1 MPHDII
7 MPALGMAQE
16 TGKIISWLKQPGD
29 AIAAGDVIME
39 VETDKSV
46 MEVEAQA
53 SGFLTRVTAKAGDD
67 VPVGQVV
74 AVIAETPDVSEDDAA
89 PEPDTQ
95 STGPSTSGQSGETS
109 SAGERIAMPAPGT
122 PRDEGPIA
130 ATPAAKPQDAT
141 AKAAVPPS
149 PDGRILAS
157 PKARRLAR
165 EQGLDLA
172 RLVAHGA
179 PQPYHVADLETLRGL
194 PSRTETP
201 DTRPVSTPLHVLARV
216 PASGCD
222 GFIDWMKQDGGI
234 DVAPRLIWL
243 RFATAAYREAA
254 NAGAAPL
261 VVETSR
267 RQVAD
272 GRFVDADRSRLS
284 QPLEEDGETV
294 PALLLRDFTGTPVIS
309 ATASAREAPVL
320 TIGRERDEYVIGL
333 DYRDDQLGETA
344 AFDFV
349 DGFAARLADPLRHLV

>member
-29 AIAAGDVIME
+29 AVTAGDVIME

-53 SGFLTRVTAKAGDD
+53 NGFLTRVTAKAGDD
-67 VPVGQVV
+67 VPVGKVV
-74 AVIAETPDVSEDDAA
+74 AVIAETPDVSEDDPAPAA
-89 PEPDTQ
+89 DTQ
-95 STGPSTSGQSGETS
+95 STGLSASVQSGETP
-109 SAGERIAMPAPGT
+109 SAGERISTMAMAPGT
-122 PRDEGPIA
+122 PRDNGPIA
-130 ATPAAKPQDAT
+130 ATPQDAT

-172 RLVAHGA
+172 RLVAHGT

-194 PSRTETP
+194 PSRTEIP
-201 DTRPVSTPLHVLARV
+201 ETRPVSMPLHVLARV

-222 GFIDWMKQDGGI
+222 GFIDWMKQDGDI
-234 DVAPRLIWL
+234 DIAPRLIWL

-254 NAGAAPL
+254 KTGDAPL
-261 VVETSR
+261 LVETSR

-284 QPLEEDGETV
+284 QPLEDDGETA
-294 PALLLRDFTGTPVIS
+294 PALLLRDFTGTPIIS
-309 ATASAREAPVL
+309 ASASTHEAPVM

-333 DYRDDQLGETA
+333 DYRADQLDETA